1 MAVPIVTKSG
11 LISSGPNENTGMSAE
26 ECLSDPTQLTVYP
39 DASLDGLKKRLSSLK
54 LITIIFPTF
63 SDGRGFSIGRWLR
76 HMGYKGHMRASGH
89 LISDQFRFLVECGF
103 DDVEI
108 SEEVVA
114 RQPEQD
120 WLENLSTDGTYRIK
134 LAGKP
139 PRRHS

>member
-1 MAVPIVTKSG
+1 
-11 LISSGPNENTGMSAE
+11 
-26 ECLSDPTQLTVYP
+26 
-39 DASLDGLKKRLSSLK
+39 
-54 LITIIFPTF
+54 
-63 SDGRGFSIGRWLR
+63 
-76 HMGYKGHMRASGH
+76 MRASGH